1 MITRRVIVLRNVIF
15 NELAIL
21 YLSNKQMHW
30 NNKNNRKDTNLV
42 ASYKSNFTINNK
54 QTMLVLTLLLL
65 LSQLVLELLTNKDFI
80 LVEIAT
86 KVKN

>member
-1 MITRRVIVLRNVIF
+1 
-15 NELAIL
+15 
-21 YLSNKQMHW
+21 MHW